1 MVLNVLMKN
10 DFEDK
15 LDEVFGE
22 AGVTQDQLMTAALK
36 FVSAQKKKTLTLNSS
51 RSSIFRMRKSP
62 PL

>member
-10 DFEDK
+10 DFEDE

-36 FVSAQKKKTLTLNSS
+36 FFSAQKKSPTLNAA
-51 RSSIFRMRKSP
+51 RYAIFRMHKNP